1 MVNRKFHQEKTTE
14 KRRFFRKVTRSA
26 WIIRISFETA
36 VYVFDDPYYIEMF
49 DFEHSVNED
58 RYIAIGKVGDVLFV
72 VFTERK
78 ETIRLISARLATN
91 AEKELYYDQ
100 NIN

>member
-1 MVNRKFHQEKTTE
+1 M
-14 KRRFFRKVTRSA
+14 RFEWDENKNTINKARHK
-26 WIIRISFETA
+26 ISFETA

-78 ETIRLISARLATN
+78 ETIRIISARLATS

-100 NIN
+100 DINY